1 MIEIAAPWIDGLTSK
16 LKAASVV
23 AAAKSGGGTARGGR
37 PPLKRQNARS
47 GGPPAAKR
55 PKSGP
60 SSGPVRNLFRT
71 FQREL
76 FGCIARK
83 STGNS
88 CNILLALYPG
98 GSGSIGKAAVVA
110 AEDSENPSDSSDC
123 VLVAG
128 GTDPLRALLDG
139 PPNPLAPS
147 PAAAGRPHRA
157 RRPTDKAAKS

>member
-23 AAAKSGGGTARGGR
+23 AAAKSGGGTARGRR
-37 PPLKRQNARS
+37 PPAARG

-60 SSGPVRNLFRT
+60 SSGPVRNRFRT

-88 CNILLALYPG
+88 CNILLALCPG

-139 PPNPLAPS
+139 PPNPLASS
-147 PAAAGRPHRA
+147 PAAAGRPQRD
-157 RRPTDKAAKS
+157 RRPTVKTTK

>member
-1 MIEIAAPWIDGLTSK
+1 MLAAEVL
-16 LKAASVV
+16 LL
-23 AAAKSGGGTARGGR
+23 R
-37 PPLKRQNARS
+37 NARNQVHHQVPC
-47 GGPPAAKR
+47 G
-55 PKSGP
+55 
-60 SSGPVRNLFRT
+60 T
-71 FQREL
+71 FFARFKEL

-88 CNILLALYPG
+88 CNMLLALCPG

-147 PAAAGRPHRA
+147 PAAAGRPQRA
-157 RRPTDKAAKS
+157 RRPTDKAAI

>member
-23 AAAKSGGGTARGGR
+23 AAAKSGGGTARGRR
-37 PPLKRQNARS
+37 PPAARG

-60 SSGPVRNLFRT
+60 SSGPVRNRFRT

-76 FGCIARK
+76 FGCIVRK

-88 CNILLALYPG
+88 CNILLALCPG